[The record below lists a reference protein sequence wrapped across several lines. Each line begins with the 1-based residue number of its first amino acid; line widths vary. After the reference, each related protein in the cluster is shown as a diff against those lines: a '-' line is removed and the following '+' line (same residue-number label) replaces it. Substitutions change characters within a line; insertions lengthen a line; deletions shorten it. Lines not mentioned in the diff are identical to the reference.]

1 MSEIKAL
8 LCFWLGLAVLS
19 VATVRAAGLGWA
31 AGAGAVVVAL
41 AVAKAWLIID
51 GFMELRH
58 APRAWRLLMLAW
70 PVAMAAGLLLIN
82 VVAGR

>member
-19 VATVRAAGLGWA
+19 VATVRVAGMGWA
-31 AGAGAVVVAL
+31 AGAGAVLVAL

-58 APRAWRLLMLAW
+58 APRAWRWLMLAW
-70 PVAMAAGLLLIN
+70 PIVMAAGLLLVNI
-82 VVAGR
+82 VAGR